1 MRRHTV
7 LSSWLPRFARFLMGG
22 GTATA
27 LHYGIMQ
34 TLLLHGMPP
43 TPAAMT
49 GALTGAV
56 VNYRLQRDM
65 VFHPHRGQLA
75 TMRRYLAALGVGW
88 LLNGFFFL
96 LLHDGLHFAP
106 LAAQAST
113 TLLLVFLNYWLFKR
127 YVFS

>member
-1 MRRHTV
+1 M
-7 LSSWLPRFARFLMGG
+7 LSSWLPRFVRFLMGG

-34 TLLLHGMPP
+34 ALLLHGMPP
-43 TPAAMT
+43 APAAMT

-65 VFHPHRGQLA
+65 VFRTRRHQPA
-75 TMRRYLAALGVGW
+75 TVRRYLAALGAGW
-88 LLNGFFFL
+88 LLNGLFFL
-96 LLHDGLHFAP
+96 LLHDGLHLAP
-106 LAAQAST
+106 LSAQAST